1 VPTTSP
7 LPPCRP
13 QSRRRA
19 ALASNGYKRST
30 PLREQPFS
38 SSAPSLPLRRHANII
53 EPPQTATPVP
63 LRTSRH
69 RPELRTDAGSSLDP
83 LAGALSCSS
92 APPLSLPAAWFAP
105 PWNPCSDEPSPLLDR
120 QSSPPP
126 YRLALRPLHRRPPT
140 AGRLDFAGKSPVLTG
155 EKTSPGA
162 ASGLKTEV
170 GQASPIRMGRA
181 TIEAA
186 RMNSDFCYFSFELI
200 QFIPNQIQI
209 SEFHRNLFICQ

>member
-1 VPTTSP
+1 MKPHGAYPSVSLSGRQHPKRADDIPTVAAAALLCP
-7 LPPCRP
+7 RLHRCH
-13 QSRRRA
+13 RA
-19 ALASNGYKRST
+19 AHSLTAAPLSPPTAIKGAP

-92 APPLSLPAAWFAP
+92 APPLSLPAARFAP

-126 YRLALRPLHRRPPT
+126 YRLALRPLHRRP
-140 AGRLDFAGKSPVLTG
+140 AGFCRQVTG
-155 EKTSPGA
+155 ADGGE
-162 ASGLKTEV
+162 
-170 GQASPIRMGRA
+170 
-181 TIEAA
+181 
-186 RMNSDFCYFSFELI
+186 
-200 QFIPNQIQI
+200 
-209 SEFHRNLFICQ
+209 NLPWCCLGPQD